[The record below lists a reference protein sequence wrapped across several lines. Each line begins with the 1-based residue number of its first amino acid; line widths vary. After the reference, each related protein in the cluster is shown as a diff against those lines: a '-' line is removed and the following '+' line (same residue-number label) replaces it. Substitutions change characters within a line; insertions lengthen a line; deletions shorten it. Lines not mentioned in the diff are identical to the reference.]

1 MWSKISNLINTALL
15 RLILELNFGF
25 HASRR
30 MPVYLERIQR
40 TAAEMIQGLENK
52 PHDVRFKGAQLTQL
66 IEKTIERGP
75 DLSLKG
81 LVRFADK
88 GIQYQLRLDK
98 FNFEVQFLN
107 NYSIKHW
114 ICLQVRGKEQIFI
127 LVFCERP
134 NFVLEKI
141 YCDLFF

>member
-1 MWSKISNLINTALL
+1 ML

-52 PHDVRFKGAQLTQL
+52 PHDVRLKGAQLTQL
-66 IEKTIERGP
+66 IEKTIERGL

-88 GIQYQLRLDK
+88 GIAIST
-98 FNFEVQFLN
+98 EV
-107 NYSIKHW
+107 
-114 ICLQVRGKEQIFI
+114 RQIQS
-127 LVFCERP
+127 
-134 NFVLEKI
+134 
-141 YCDLFF
+141 

>member
-1 MWSKISNLINTALL
+1 VILGHIEKKKSGGKECEAKISNLINTAML
-15 RLILELNFGF
+15 RLILESNFGF

-52 PHDVRFKGAQLTQL
+52 PHDVRLKGAQLTQL
-66 IEKTIERGP
+66 IEKTIERGL

-88 GIQYQLRLDK
+88 GRAIST
-98 FNFEVQFLN
+98 EV
-107 NYSIKHW
+107 
-114 ICLQVRGKEQIFI
+114 RQI
-127 LVFCERP
+127 LS
-134 NFVLEKI
+134 
-141 YCDLFF
+141 

>member
-1 MWSKISNLINTALL
+1 MVRGAAFRRVNVILGHIEDTHILGHIEHILGHNKRSGEMECEAKISNLLNTATL
-15 RLILELNFGF
+15 RLILELNLGF

-52 PHDVRFKGAQLTQL
+52 PHDVRLKGAQLTQL
-66 IEKTIERGP
+66 IEKTMKRGL

-88 GIQYQLRLDK
+88 GIAVST
-98 FNFEVQFLN
+98 EV
-107 NYSIKHW
+107 
-114 ICLQVRGKEQIFI
+114 RQIQSWKCSF
-127 LVFCERP
+127 
-134 NFVLEKI
+134 
-141 YCDLFF
+141 

>member
-1 MWSKISNLINTALL
+1 MPLRGTWASILFRRINVILEHIEEKKKSGGKECEAKISNLNTATL

-52 PHDVRFKGAQLTQL
+52 PHDVRLKGAQLTQL
-66 IEKTIERGP
+66 IEKTIGRGL

-88 GIQYQLRLDK
+88 GIAIST
-98 FNFEVQFLN
+98 EV
-107 NYSIKHW
+107 
-114 ICLQVRGKEQIFI
+114 RQIQS
-127 LVFCERP
+127 
-134 NFVLEKI
+134 
-141 YCDLFF
+141 